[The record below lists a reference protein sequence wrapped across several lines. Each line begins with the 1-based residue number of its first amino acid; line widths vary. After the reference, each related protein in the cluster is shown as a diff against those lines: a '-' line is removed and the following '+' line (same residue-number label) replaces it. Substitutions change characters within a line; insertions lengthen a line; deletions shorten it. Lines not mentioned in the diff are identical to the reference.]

1 MQRQELWR
9 EVLSLFNN
17 SNKQVHIYE
26 GMETVGMAEIENMG
40 IDINSVLGVIVLYTQ
55 GISIENWIR
64 VLGQKSNEHNGI
76 SQYNSEQVNVDDA
89 IMKGM
94 LMVAQ
99 DIAGGVFAINKSR
112 FTEGIDQVWYFAPD
126 TLEWECMDMNY
137 GEFVAW
143 LAQGN
148 TNEFYESMRWET
160 WENDCH
166 NIDFDQV
173 CLIYPFLWSNE
184 CDLRTATKKVVPFR
198 ELLGINM
205 EYAKKLFA

>member
-126 TLEWECMDMNY
+126 TLELECLDMNY
-137 GEFVAW
+137 GEFAAW

-148 TNEFYESMRWET
+148 INEFYESMRWDT
-160 WENDCH
+160 WEK
-166 NIDFDQV
+166 IV
-173 CLIYPFLWSNE
+173 I
-184 CDLRTATKKVVPFR
+184 
-198 ELLGINM
+198 I
-205 EYAKKLFA
+205 